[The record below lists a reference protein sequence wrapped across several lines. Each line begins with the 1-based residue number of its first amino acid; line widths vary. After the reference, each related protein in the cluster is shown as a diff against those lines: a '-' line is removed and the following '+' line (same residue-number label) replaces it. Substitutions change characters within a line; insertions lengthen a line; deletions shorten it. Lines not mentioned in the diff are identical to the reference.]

1 MMKEEIC
8 NARARRNAELHIVNT
23 EEQSITNI

>member
-8 NARARRNAELHIVNT
+8 NARARATAELHIVNT